1 MDSPK
6 QYLTEKEV
14 AQLTRMA
21 LSTLR
26 NDRSCGRG
34 FPYIKLGRSVRYDMA
49 EVIRIMDE
57 HKVQTLTGGRK

>member
-14 AQLTRMA
+14 SQMIRRA

-34 FPYIKLGRSVRYDMA
+34 IPYIKLGRSVRYDMA
-49 EVIRIMDE
+49 EVIRVMDE
-57 HKVQTLTGGRK
+57 HKVQTLVGGRE

>member
-26 NDRSCGRG
+26 NDRFCGRG

>member
-14 AQLTRMA
+14 SPITRRA

-34 FPYIKLGRSVRYDMA
+34 IPYIKVGRSVRHDLA
-49 EVIRIMDE
+49 DVIRFMEE
-57 HKVQTLTGGRK
+57 HKVQTLNGGRR

>member
-14 AQLTRMA
+14 AQITRMA

-34 FPYIKLGRSVRYDMA
+34 LPYIKVGRSVRYDLA
-49 EVIRIMDE
+49 DVIEFME
-57 HKVQTLTGGRK
+57 SHKVRTLSGGQG